1 VWATRVLYRPLFGEG
16 HSLKYWISSSG
27 APGGTD
33 AAKLGGTVAA
43 GVGVALVDVPA
54 GELHPAATATTTST
68 PTSGDGRVDVMP
80 RIVHMLF
87 SVVASEQSD
96 QICHDLRRRLTD
108 SDGADAHA
116 RVHRHVA
123 WVPVD
128 APVRR
133 YSRSPTGFLSRG
145 YR

>member
-1 VWATRVLYRPLFGEG
+1 MVVWATRVLYRPLFGEG
-16 HSLKYWISSSG
+16 HSLKYWMSSSG

-43 GVGVALVDVPA
+43 GVGDAVGDVPV
-54 GELHPAATATTTST
+54 GDVHPAAIASITST
-68 PTSGDGRVDVMP
+68 PTSGDGRVDVKP
-80 RIVHMLF
+80 GIDHMLF

-108 SDGADAHA
+108 SDGAYAHA

-128 APVRR
+128 AAVRR

-145 YR
+145 